1 MIEISNLSA
10 EKPYKYFDRFY
21 KAAIDS
27 KQEFIEAISIAS
39 FNEDSNEVE
48 SRYVNLKYIKKDE
61 WIFFTNYNSPKARQF
76 KKHDQISILFY
87 WDKTNVQIRMKAR
100 ISKSP
105 ASFSDKHF
113 EKRSIEKNALAIS
126 SMQAQE
132 IESHQKV
139 EDNYKKVL
147 NSTDKRLHRPKSWGG
162 FSFTPYYF
170 EFWEG
175 RENRLNRR
183 YIFLQRDGE
192 WHEKYLQP

>member
-1 MIEISNLSA
+1 MGMNQDLGDIKTILQPQNVDDKNVFLVV
-10 EKPYKYFDRFY
+10 FDLLLKEY
-21 KAAIDS
+21 
-27 KQEFIEAISIAS
+27 
-39 FNEDSNEVE
+39 
-48 SRYVNLKYIKKDE
+48 LKYIKKDE
-61 WIFFTNYNSPKARQF
+61 WIFFTNYNSPKAKQF

-126 SMQAQE
+126 SMQSQE